1 MGRTDVLAEVML
13 WLMTIGI
20 VAAIG
25 TVVWSAVLTTR
36 ARIKGGRVK
45 ENARARRIG
54 WLTAG
59 GTALLLLVTFLI
71 ASSASLNINGK
82 PFTDTF
88 WLRLAD
94 MFIIST
100 AVLIVV
106 AVVALIFSKLKIRK

>member
-1 MGRTDVLAEVML
+1 
-13 WLMTIGI
+13 
-20 VAAIG
+20 
-25 TVVWSAVLTTR
+25 
-36 ARIKGGRVK
+36 GGRVK

-106 AVVALIFSKLKIRK
+106 AVVALIFSKLRIRK

>member
-1 MGRTDVLAEVML
+1 MGKTDVLAEVML

-82 PFTDTF
+82 PYSEAF

-94 MFIIST
+94 MFIFST
-100 AVLIVV
+100 AVLFI
-106 AVVALIFSKLKIRK
+106 VALVALVFSKLRIKN

>member
-1 MGRTDVLAEVML
+1 MGKADVLAEVML

-25 TVVWSAVLTTR
+25 TGVWSAVLTTR
-36 ARIKGGRVK
+36 ARLKGGRVK

-106 AVVALIFSKLKIRK
+106 AVVALIFSKLKG

>member
-1 MGRTDVLAEVML
+1 MGKADVLAEVML

-25 TVVWSAVLTTR
+25 TVAWSAVLTTR

-106 AVVALIFSKLKIRK
+106 AVVALIFSKLRIRK

>member
-1 MGRTDVLAEVML
+1 MS
-13 WLMTIGI
+13 IGI

-106 AVVALIFSKLKIRK
+106 AVVALIFSKLRIRK